1 MKLLIFMAGLA
12 VGAACCFLWLD
23 GRRAAVPA
31 EVVVRVDTVRVVEP
45 SAVSVSTV
53 STRRC
58 RLPLARPRSAVEP
71 APIDSVE
78 TPTDETA
85 GVGCDSVGCDSVGC
99 DSVDVAVPIE
109 RVEYSGDGYK
119 AYLSGYK
126 PVLDSLVFARA
137 VTVSPVVR
145 RQSRERRFSI
155 GIQAGYGFTPAG
167 LQPYVGVGVSFR
179 LY

>member
-1 MKLLIFMAGLA
+1 MAGLA

-23 GRRAAVPA
+23 ERRSAVPP

-53 STRRC
+53 SARRC
-58 RLPLARPRSAVEP
+58 RLPLARPRSVVEP

-85 GVGCDSVGCDSVGC
+85 GVGCDSVGC

-119 AYLSGYK
+119 AYLSGYQ

-155 GIQAGYGFTPAG
+155 GIQAGYGFTPVG

>member
-1 MKLLIFMAGLA
+1 MAGLA

-23 GRRAAVPA
+23 GRRADVPP
-31 EVVVRVDTVRVVEP
+31 EVMVRVDTVRVVEP

-58 RLPLARPRSAVEP
+58 RLPLARPRSVVEP
-71 APIDSVE
+71 
-78 TPTDETA
+78 PTDETV
-85 GVGCDSVGCDSVGC
+85 GIGCDSIGC

-126 PVLDSLVFARA
+126 PMLDSLVFARA